1 MNGSKSK
8 ISRRTVL
15 AAGGTIGAI
24 AAVVTLL
31 PETVPETAIPAQG
44 TEPLAKGGGYQL
56 TEHVKRYY
64 RTALV

>member
-1 MNGSKSK
+1 MSEPKSK

-15 AAGGTIGAI
+15 AAGSTIGAI
-24 AAVVTLL
+24 AAAVTLL
-31 PETVPETAIPAQG
+31 PETIPETAIPAQA